1 MDKFS
6 VGLKFLHLVSVSG
19 LYVMGK
25 VLRNLIM
32 GLQRAS
38 KTAVSSRSQLTLFVT
53 FPANSREKIN
63 INNIFFKNYN
73 LFQNINIIC
82 LYLLLQRQRLLRMK
96 SNCHRPPLRPKDC
109 IGRPISN
116 TYNFTKK
123 NDIFF
128 LFRYNK
134 KVTRKF

>member
-38 KTAVSSRSQLTLFVT
+38 KTAVSSRS
-53 FPANSREKIN
+53 
-63 INNIFFKNYN
+63 
-73 LFQNINIIC
+73 
-82 LYLLLQRQRLLRMK
+82 
-96 SNCHRPPLRPKDC
+96 
-109 IGRPISN
+109 
-116 TYNFTKK
+116 
-123 NDIFF
+123 
-128 LFRYNK
+128 
-134 KVTRKF
+134 